1 MIFRTFEHY
10 NDHVFFQNEKNV
22 CFICYEIN
30 NANEY
35 EPVKLNSQTDYI
47 KNCNCNGWIHK
58 KCLNKW
64 YNKSRSCPICR
75 IYVNKRLANKII
87 ILEKDNRYFLIN
99 IYKITSY
106 LYLLFFLYYIFNFYV
121 LVITGNYNDNLCSS

>member
-1 MIFRTFEHY
+1 MR
-10 NDHVFFQNEKNV
+10 NSK
-22 CFICYEIN
+22 
-30 NANEY
+30 EY
-35 EPVKLNSQTDYI
+35 L
-47 KNCNCNGWIHK
+47 
-58 KCLNKW
+58 
-64 YNKSRSCPICR
+64 
-75 IYVNKRLANKII
+75 KRLANKII